1 MLNLKDLATKARL
14 PQKEEGQGLVEYA
27 LILVLVAIVVIAIL
41 LLLGPVVGNVFSN
54 VSCNLEGESCGIASA
69 PGGSGSGGAQPTAT
83 PNSDPYANAWGPE
96 RYQNPGLAVQDFCYG
111 KPSGTNYKLY
121 VHPDGNWH
129 KAAGTAT
136 SSSDGPAQTS
146 GGSYTQV
153 GTGTCS

>member
-1 MLNLKDLATKARL
+1 MLNLKKAVTKAGL

-54 VSCNLEGESCGIASA
+54 ITCNLEGESCGIASV
-69 PGGSGSGGAQPTAT
+69 PGGGGAPAA
-83 PNSDPYANAWGPE
+83 PPAPSNPYANVWGPE

-111 KPSGTNYKLY
+111 KTSGTNYKLY

-136 SSSDGPAQTS
+136 SSSDGPAQTT

>member
-54 VSCNLEGESCGIASA
+54 VTCNMQGETCEVASA
-69 PGGSGSGGAQPTAT
+69 PGGGAPPAA
-83 PNSDPYANAWGPE
+83 PPPAPADPYANAWGPE